1 MSHREKLKILVA
13 EDNTLNQKLIGHLI
27 TGWNMTSVVCD
38 NGKVIVQKLR
48 DGNYDLVIMD
58 LQMPE
63 MDGYEATKAIRVGLQ
78 SDIPIIALTAH
89 ESDDEKQKCFNAGM
103 NGYITKP
110 FEARTLHDAITGLL
124 LNSGIHK

>member
-1 MSHREKLKILVA
+1 MSQREKPRILVV
-13 EDNTLNQKLIGHLI
+13 EDNALSQKLIGHLI
-27 TGWNMTSVVCD
+27 VGWNMTSVVCD
-38 NGKVIVQKLR
+38 NGRMAVQKLR
-48 DGNYDLVIMD
+48 EGNYDLVIMD

-63 MDGYEATKAIRVGLQ
+63 MGGYEAAKVIREQVQ

-110 FEARTLHDAITGLL
+110 FEARTLYEAVTGLL
-124 LNSGIHK
+124 LNSGIYK